1 MGTIGDIGGMLE
13 NMVSHGLKG
22 SSSRFIALHFIFLYV
37 FLQFMCYVTS
47 ILQNRKYKHIQY
59 VLCVQ
64 DLLSCKS
71 VWACVPRAE
80 STASCPHPEQPRTFL
95 RRFAELVPV
104 QSAGMSAAF

>member
-64 DLLSCKS
+64 DLLSCNS

-80 STASCPHPEQPRTFL
+80 ITASGPDPQQTGPVWGELQNLFL
-95 RRFAELVPV
+95 SRV
-104 QSAGMSAAF
+104 QV